1 MPTVPFP
8 RYWQS
13 EVQRLGSYGSC
24 RAVRAP
30 PRDAKGDAHLQ
41 VRAARLKHSLQP
53 RGEGH
58 GERSER
64 SLGKRQEILVS
75 DEGMID
81 ALGGTGQEDLI
92 VASEKELAFLVDV
105 G

>member
-1 MPTVPFP
+1 
-8 RYWQS
+8 
-13 EVQRLGSYGSC
+13 
-24 RAVRAP
+24 
-30 PRDAKGDAHLQ
+30 
-41 VRAARLKHSLQP
+41 
-53 RGEGH
+53 
-58 GERSER
+58 
-64 SLGKRQEILVS
+64 LGKRQEILVS